1 MPPDRP
7 EWAISSRRV
16 LAEGGLRD
24 GAVLIAGGSILDV
37 VGHGAVPEGVPLED
51 VGERVVM
58 PGLVDSHVHINE
70 PGRTAWEGFESA
82 TRAAAA
88 GGITTLADMPL
99 NCIPVTT
106 TAAALHQKM
115 DAARAQLWVDC
126 GFYGGLVPDNIQD
139 LEALVDG
146 AVLGFKAFL
155 APSGIDEFPAVGE
168 SDLRLALA
176 LLAPGGLPL
185 LVHAELATGPDGSG
199 PWPRY
204 TDYLGS
210 RPADWELRAI
220 ELMIRLC
227 QEFAC
232 PVHIVHLSSASALE
246 AIGQARLDGLPFTVE
261 TCPHYL
267 HFAAEQIPDGD
278 TRFKCAPP
286 IRGQHNREQ
295 LWQALQEGTIDFIVS
310 DHSPCLPALKRME
323 QGDFQPAWGG
333 IASLQLTLPVIWTEA
348 RQRGYSIEQV
358 ARWMCSRPAKL
369 IGMDHRKGRLAPGFD
384 ADLIVW
390 DPDTPVTP
398 TPEWLL
404 HRHPTTPYEGES
416 LYGSVEQTYLR
427 GIRIYDQGQ
436 FLGSPRGEVLLRGA
450 A

>member
-1 MPPDRP
+1 M
-7 EWAISSRRV
+7 
-16 LAEGGLRD
+16 
-24 GAVLIAGGSILDV
+24 LIAQGRILDV
-37 VGHGAVPEGVPLED
+37 VGRDAVPAGVPLDD

-99 NCIPVTT
+99 NCVPVTT
-106 TAAALHQKM
+106 TAAALHQKIE
-115 DAARAQLWVDC
+115 AARGQLWVDC
-126 GFYGGLVPDNIQD
+126 GFYGGLVPDNLQD
-139 LEALVDG
+139 LESLVDA

-155 APSGIDEFPAVGE
+155 APSGISEFPAMDE
-168 SDLRLALA
+168 SNLRRALA
-176 LLAPGGLPL
+176 LLAPGGLPV
-185 LVHAELATGPDGSG
+185 LVHAELATGPEGHG

-204 TDYLGS
+204 ADYLAS
-210 RPADWELRAI
+210 RPDEWELRAV
-220 ELMIRLC
+220 ELLIRLC
-227 QEFAC
+227 REFSS

-246 AIGQARLDGLPFTVE
+246 ALRRARQDGLPLTVE

-267 HFAAEQIPDGD
+267 HFTAEQIPAGD

-286 IRGQHNREQ
+286 IRGRHNREQ
-295 LWQALQEGTIDFIVS
+295 LWQALEEGTIDFIVS

-323 QGDFQPAWGG
+323 QGDFQAAWGG
-333 IASLQLTLPVIWTEA
+333 IASLQLTLPVVWTEA
-348 RQRGYSIEQV
+348 RQRGFAIEHV

-390 DPDTPVTP
+390 DPDTALTP

-404 HRHPTTPYEGES
+404 HRHPTTPYEGET
-416 LYGSVEQTYLR
+416 LYGVVEQTYLR
-427 GIRIYDQGQ
+427 GSKIYDRGQ
-436 FLGSPRGEVLLRGA
+436 FLGAPRGEVLYRA
-450 A
+450 SKYQVA